1 MNFNQFLMALSARRK
16 AFAITLA
23 AVIVAAVAVAIVVPK
38 KYVSSATILVDARD
52 EQTMSPTRMSARE
65 RAGWM
70 STQIDLI
77 QSGRVATQVVKDLK
91 LAQAPGA
98 REAFES
104 ETGGVGT
111 IEDWIGAALVEKLKV
126 ETTAGNVLTVSYAS
140 SDPKKAAD
148 VANAFAKAYIETAL
162 ALRTEP
168 TREAAEWFEGQLKAL
183 RTQVNQAQVK
193 LAGYQKAK
201 GITFIEERTDV
212 DSVRLAELS
221 TALTAARGATYDA
234 QARYRQ
240 ASEVLKSGVS
250 VDALPEVLSS
260 THIAGLKVDLTRLE
274 QRLETESTVLG
285 PNHPAYQRTVAEIA
299 AMKEKI
305 QGEVKRLVASLGNA
319 AEAARKRE
327 AELKEAI
334 AAQTDRVN
342 TMRDARVEASV
353 MARDVEHAQRAYDAV
368 LARYMTNKIESSAK
382 STNVALLTPAIEPL
396 KPAQPKVGLI
406 SGLAVVLG
414 ALLATAVVY
423 VLETLDRRV
432 RSRDDLEMRLAVPS
446 LGRLSR
452 WQPTGARLLPAP
464 AFSSNSSAARAL
476 PHPW

>member
-16 AFAITLA
+16 AFALTLA
-23 AVIVAAVAVAIVVPK
+23 AVIVAAVAVAILVPK

-70 STQIDLI
+70 STQVDLI
-77 QSGRVATQVVKDLK
+77 QSGRVANRVVRELK
-91 LAQAPGA
+91 LAAQPGV
-98 REAFES
+98 REAFEAD
-104 ETGGVGT
+104 TGGVGT
-111 IEDWIGAALVEKLKV
+111 IEDWIGTSLVENLKV
-126 ETTAGNVLTVSYAS
+126 ETAAGNVLTVSFAS
-140 SDPKKAAD
+140 RDPKKAAE
-148 VANAFAKAYIETAL
+148 VANAFAKAYIDTAL
-162 ALRTEP
+162 QLRTEP
-168 TREAAEWFEGQLKAL
+168 TREAAEWFEGQLKSL
-183 RTQVNQAQVK
+183 RTEVNQAQVK

-201 GITFIEERTDV
+201 GITFIEERSDM
-212 DSVRLAELS
+212 DSVRLTELS
-221 TALTAARGATYDA
+221 TALTAARAATYDA
-234 QARYRQ
+234 QSRYRQ
-240 ASEVLKSGVS
+240 AADVLKSGVS

-260 THIAGLKVDLTRLE
+260 THIAGLKADQARLE

-299 AMKEKI
+299 SMKEKI

-334 AAQTDRVN
+334 TAQTERVN
-342 TMRDARVEASV
+342 SMREARVEASV

-396 KPAQPKVGLI
+396 KPSQPKVGLI

>member
-16 AFAITLA
+16 AFALTLA
-23 AVIVAAVAVAIVVPK
+23 AVIIAAVAVAVIVPK

-77 QSGRVATQVVKDLK
+77 QSGRVANPVVRELT
-91 LAQAPGA
+91 LAQQPGM

-111 IEDWIGAALVEKLKV
+111 IEDWIGAALIEKLKV

-168 TREAAEWFEGQLKAL
+168 TREAAEWFEGQLKSL

-201 GITFIEERTDV
+201 GLTFIEERTDV

-221 TALTAARGATYDA
+221 SALTAARGATYDA
-234 QARYRQ
+234 QSRYRQ
-240 ASEVLKSGVS
+240 AADVLKSGVS

-260 THIAGLKVDLTRLE
+260 THIAGLKVDLARLE

-285 PNHPAYQRTVAEIA
+285 PNHPAFQRTQAEIG

-334 AAQTDRVN
+334 AAQTERVN

-382 STNVALLTPAIEPL
+382 STNVALLTPAIEPI

-464 AFSSNSSAARAL
+464 AFASNSSAARAL